1 MHKTLFQLTIQQ
13 NYFVAKLL
21 GLNIQNN
28 QNINWT

>member
-13 NYFVAKLL
+13 NYFVTKLL